1 MGSKK
6 NLVSRPEEKQRLISS
21 CKMVIKETN
30 DLKSLDT
37 KYILNVKTLKHMYI
51 AKFLLSGLA
60 VAGML
65 FTCKLA
71 SRIIRNK
78 IDTFAE
84 VKKKEDKKEK
94 YQSETNSNDFDKLSS
109 NENPKQ
115 FLEKASNMKSLNM
128 DQGVDMNTCSRMLEK
143 TNTIRDDKCYAGTV
157 EKSIYSKNVQRN
169 EPEEK
174 ERGTSKS
181 IKELILLIEEALTT
195 YDK

>member
-1 MGSKK
+1 
-6 NLVSRPEEKQRLISS
+6 
-21 CKMVIKETN
+21 MVIKETN
-30 DLKSLDT
+30 DLKRLDT

-65 FTCKLA
+65 FTCKIA

-78 IDTFAE
+78 IDTFAA
-84 VKKKEDKKEK
+84 VKKKEEKKEK
-94 YQSETNSNDFDKLSS
+94 HQSETNSNDFDKSS
-109 NENPKQ
+109 YNENPEQ